1 MIFFV
6 GVERIVDQVVN
17 PKIATIFHPKVEEI
31 VYKYLGIEKTTSTSP
46 STNTTPNNNVGA
58 SSTKNLNEY
67 LQVEVNLLPT
77 DLEAVSPDSEK
88 KSVSDMSETVEEIKE
103 NEDFITE
110 SEDKVED
117 FESPPFERL
126 EGLEKDVKEDK
137 KDDKLDL
144 EIMAEILKLRDNSN
158 DSNNSKISGLTSQ
171 DSVESNKLAD
181 NMKIEPLEEIKVEIP
196 LPPTPVAPPTPPTP
210 PEEPLPPPEPQDNN
224 NDSQLSQV
232 SSNSRLSIITNSEET
247 ADVISTTATTPRL
260 DITEEAQMP
269 KFSEN
274 SNSVDNVALEKQ
286 NVQTNGEEEK
296 EVKNF
301 DLNKK
306 EYEFTGT
313 ERPSFTAADLEE
325 METNNGKSETSL
337 ADDTSSQSNDIK
349 IKIEEKMDISEINV
363 VKTEDEA
370 ATETTEPKTDDSKN
384 LITEIT
390 SIKSEACST
399 ASPKGDIKMEV
410 DLKIDNEKKIEVSRT
425 EEKVNSDSSDN
436 KDLIKTEDKSPIE
449 VKPEELIAPMSTV
462 STSKEKEKT
471 SERSRHNSSSSNSKY
486 RDKDKKK
493 SSSSS
498 SSSRHHST
506 SSSSKDNDKSNSK
519 KHSSSSSSSSS
530 RNPKTS
536 EKSGSS
542 KTDDRRDNKHRSSY
556 EKDRDRH
563 KRSERDREKDKE
575 RDRDRDREKDRD
587 KERDKEK
594 DRDRTKDRDREKD
607 RDKNKSHSHSSS
619 KSKKDKDSSSN
630 SPLPI
635 TPTGSDKKKDEKI
648 IDDHSSSREKHNRKR
663 RSTDRDS
670 NEGGGTQPGTNSKQ
684 IKTDAL
690 VSSAMNTKDKSVSE
704 NSNSNS
710 NNTNNNT
717 SPATASL
724 DSGSIKSP
732 KSNIR
737 VEEYPKMIIPTLPE
751 TSPDDFIT
759 LATPPII
766 VDQMLTSGGETLNI
780 EQLITH
786 KNNLT
791 NALKHS
797 DSHPASR
804 TLEKIEEALELAR
817 TTKVKRPKFA
827 SNMAEARKLM
837 KVRKKI
843 ERDEKKRMERA
854 MAIFKNCINNNNE
867 FPRASLNVT
876 NDQGFELEFAC
887 DNADNK
893 SGPIISS
900 PYNSVHI
907 PKLMIP
913 KLFENDNENDDDMEK
928 DLHYFPEKGSLY
940 NTNVDFLKYADEY
953 IKKNAAL
960 MPELSNKHSLGKKWN
975 IKTFK
980 FKIAQN
986 EVEGEEDE
994 PFESVSK
1001 TSIDKDIVILKSV
1014 HSDVPEQVNSK
1025 SKILEA
1031 ALQRR
1036 NKVPLKNYRNDIEPG
1051 QQTSLIVKSEG
1062 KGRQRKPNN
1071 RYSAEDFHIT
1081 HEEIDNVLQEKNI
1094 DTKPAVV
1101 NADINNQQM
1110 ETTEVK
1116 DENETIKSKSIFL
1129 LFSIF

>member
-1 MIFFV
+1 MEFFFV

-46 STNTTPNNNVGA
+46 STNTTPNNNFGA
-58 SSTKNLNEY
+58 SSTKNFNEY

-103 NEDFITE
+103 NENFIAE

-126 EGLEKDVKEDK
+126 EELEKEVKEDK
-137 KDDKLDL
+137 KNVKLDL

-171 DSVESNKLAD
+171 DSVESNKTAE
-181 NMKIEPLEEIKVEIP
+181 NIKIEPLEEIKVEIP
-196 LPPTPVAPPTPPTP
+196 LPPTPVAPPTP

-247 ADVISTTATTPRL
+247 GDVISTTATTPRL

-286 NVQTNGEEEK
+286 NAQINGDEEK

-313 ERPSFTAADLEE
+313 ERQSFTAADLEE
-325 METNNGKSETSL
+325 METHNGKSEISL
-337 ADDTSSQSNDIK
+337 ADDTSSQSNEIK
-349 IKIEEKMDISEINV
+349 IKIEEKIEAPEINI
-363 VKTEDEA
+363 VKTEDEEA
-370 ATETTEPKTDDSKN
+370 AAETKIDDSKN
-384 LITEIT
+384 LITEIISVKT
-390 SIKSEACST
+390 EACST
-399 ASPKGDIKMEV
+399 PSPKHEV
-410 DLKIDNEKKIEVSRT
+410 KIEADLKIENEKNIEVSQT

-436 KDLIKTEDKSPIE
+436 KVLIKTEDKSPIE
-449 VKPEELIAPMSTV
+449 VKPEELIAPVSTV
-462 STSKEKEKT
+462 PTPKEKDKT
-471 SERSRHNSSSSNSKY
+471 SEKSRHNSSSSSSKY
-486 RDKDKKK
+486 REKDKKK

-498 SSSRHHST
+498 TSSRHHST

-519 KHSSSSSSSSS
+519 KHSSSSSSSS
-530 RNPKTS
+530 RYTKTGD
-536 EKSGSS
+536 KSGSS
-542 KTDDRRDNKHRSSY
+542 KTDDRRDSKHRSSH

-563 KRSERDREKDKE
+563 KRSERDRERDKE

-594 DRDRTKDRDREKD
+594 DRDRTKDRDREKE

-619 KSKKDKDSSSN
+619 SKYKKDKDSSSN
-630 SPLPI
+630 SPLPV
-635 TPTGSDKKKDEKI
+635 TPTGNDKKKDEKI

-670 NEGGGTQPGTNSKQ
+670 NDGGGTQPGTNSKQ

-690 VSSAMNTKDKSVSE
+690 VSSAINPKDKTVSE

-724 DSGSIKSP
+724 DSSSIKSP
-732 KSNIR
+732 KSNIK

-797 DSHPASR
+797 ESHPASR

-907 PKLMIP
+907 PKLIIP

-928 DLHYFPEKGSLY
+928 DLHYLPEKGSLY
-940 NTNVDFLKYADEY
+940 KTNMEFIKYVDEY
-953 IKKNAAL
+953 LKENAAI
-960 MPELSNKHSLGKKWN
+960 MPESSIPHFLDKKLN

-986 EVEGEEDE
+986 EGENE
-994 PFESVSK
+994 PFGSVSQS
-1001 TSIDKDIVILKSV
+1001 SIDKDIVILNSV
-1014 HSDVPEQVNSK
+1014 HSDVTEQVNTK

-1031 ALQRR
+1031 ALQRG
-1036 NKVPLKNYRNDIEPG
+1036 NKVPLKNCRNDIIQNP
-1051 QQTSLIVKSEG
+1051 LIVKSEG

-1071 RYSAEDFHIT
+1071 RYSAEDFHVT
-1081 HEEIDNVLQEKNI
+1081 HEEIDNILQEKNI
-1094 DTKPAVV
+1094 DNKPAVFSV
-1101 NADINNQQM
+1101 DINNQQK

-1116 DENETIKSKSIFL
+1116 DENETIKSKFKFVLIGIF
-1129 LFSIF
+1129 